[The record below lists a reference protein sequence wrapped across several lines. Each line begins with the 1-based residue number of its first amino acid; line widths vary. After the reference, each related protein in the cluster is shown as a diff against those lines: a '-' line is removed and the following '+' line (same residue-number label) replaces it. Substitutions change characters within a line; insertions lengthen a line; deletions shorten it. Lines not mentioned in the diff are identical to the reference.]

1 MNAKLLRL
9 VEKLGP
15 LVAGVY
21 FIYGILVEKWSAMP
35 VILGYWAEEMVYWI
49 LTMLLLW
56 WMQSRR
62 NESMNIRR
70 YAGTWALFCL
80 GHSVFIAIFA
90 GFFYLKDKPGSYL
103 FDLLIN
109 WMIGKQSLLPP
120 GSGGEIAM
128 SLMLV
133 TAGVVYTLYQ
143 RFIRTG
149 RWKTADAETVS
160 ASSFG
165 SVVVTQF
172 IIVLGGA
179 AIVYFKTTAYLAIV
193 LIAAKVLF
201 EMSGYV
207 DRATLNDQ

>member
-1 MNAKLLRL
+1 MNAKLFRL

-15 LVAGVY
+15 LVAGIY
-21 FIYGILVEKWSAMP
+21 FIYGILVVKWSVMP
-35 VILGYWAEEMVYWI
+35 VIMGYWVEEMVYWI

-56 WMQSRR
+56 WMQARR

-103 FDLLIN
+103 FDMLIKWRTGEQN
-109 WMIGKQSLLPP
+109 LLPP

-128 SLMLV
+128 SLLLV
-133 TAGVVYTLYQ
+133 TAGVIYTLYQ
-143 RFIRTG
+143 RFIRTA
-149 RWKTADAETVS
+149 RWRTADAETVS

-179 AIVYFKTTAYLAIV
+179 AIVYTRSTAYLAIV

-207 DRATLNDQ
+207 DKATVHDQ